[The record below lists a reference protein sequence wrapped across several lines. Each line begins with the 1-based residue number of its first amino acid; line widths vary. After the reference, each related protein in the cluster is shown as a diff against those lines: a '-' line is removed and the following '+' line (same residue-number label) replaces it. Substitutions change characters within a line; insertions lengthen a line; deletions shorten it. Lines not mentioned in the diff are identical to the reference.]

1 MPKKAISLT
10 LDEAN
15 LLWLRGRGYGRG
27 NLSAVVDDLIT
38 EARMGKLGAIAP
50 ARTVVGTI
58 DVADDDPQ
66 LEQADRIVREM
77 VATSLARPLRVR
89 ETPPSYLPAAR
100 SRRSRRRG

>member
-1 MPKKAISLT
+1 MAKKAVSIT

-15 LLWLRGRGYGRG
+15 VLWLRGRGYGRG

-38 EARMGKLGAIAP
+38 QARTGKLGVGAP
-50 ARTVVGTI
+50 ARSVVGTI
-58 DVADDDPQ
+58 DVADDDPE

-77 VATSLARPLRVR
+77 VATSLARPFRVR
-89 ETPPSYLPAAR
+89 ETPPSYLPGAR